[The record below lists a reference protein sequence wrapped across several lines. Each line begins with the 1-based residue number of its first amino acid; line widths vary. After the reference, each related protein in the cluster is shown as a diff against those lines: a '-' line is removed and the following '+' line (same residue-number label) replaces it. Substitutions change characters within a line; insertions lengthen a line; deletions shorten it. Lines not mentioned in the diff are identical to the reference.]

1 MDLQKN
7 NIMAA
12 SPQDWWFTF
21 FAWLKDNTILFMVF
35 ALGWKAIDKVFKYF
49 SAARDAELRKIV
61 HDEMNP
67 SIKELS
73 DKISQ
78 LGEAIWGMKQAK

>member
-1 MDLQKN
+1 MEHSK
-7 NIMAA
+7 IKYMAA
-12 SPQDWWFTF
+12 SPQDWWFTM
-21 FAWLKDNTILFMVF
+21 FAWIKDNTILFMVF

-49 SAARDAELRKIV
+49 SEARDAELRKIV

-73 DKISQ
+73 SKIQ
-78 LGEAIWGMKQAK
+78 ELGEAVWALKNK